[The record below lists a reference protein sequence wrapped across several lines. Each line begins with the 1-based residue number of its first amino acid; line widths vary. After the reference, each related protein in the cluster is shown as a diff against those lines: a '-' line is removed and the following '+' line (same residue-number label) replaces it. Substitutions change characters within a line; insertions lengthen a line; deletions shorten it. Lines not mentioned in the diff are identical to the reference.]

1 MPLSVAAL
9 FSLVLTSSAPAN
21 RRHAG
26 RAAALLRRLMKVP
39 ELAFER
45 ALGMSP
51 AALAEYAE
59 AAAKTHAALQATA
72 WTASTRVQF
81 HSRIKFPWKA
91 ERTSVAAPF
100 VMGAIALAWSE
111 FPAATAAQ
119 LRWAFTYAHAGR
131 RSTVRPTMSAK
142 RDSQPTS
149 TEPTFYPVTKTL
161 LSAILKE
168 GRLPFEV
175 RVNTSE
181 TKGKAHD
188 MPDFVLGDDK
198 MFVGVYGEVKRANVL
213 LEDLA
218 LSTEQNDQIGRY
230 LAFFVFAAFSL
241 VVDLRVSAMLVSN
254 WHLIVSWRNG
264 DPA

>member
-1 MPLSVAAL
+1 V
-9 FSLVLTSSAPAN
+9 T
-21 RRHAG
+21 
-26 RAAALLRRLMKVP
+26 
-39 ELAFER
+39 
-45 ALGMSP
+45 
-51 AALAEYAE
+51 
-59 AAAKTHAALQATA
+59 
-72 WTASTRVQF
+72 
-81 HSRIKFPWKA
+81 
-91 ERTSVAAPF
+91 
-100 VMGAIALAWSE
+100 GAIALAWSE

-119 LRWAFTYAHAGR
+119 LRWAFTYAHGGR
-131 RSTVRPTMSAK
+131 RSTVTPPLLDAWAAYHVSETRHL
-142 RDSQPTS
+142 DSQPTS

-230 LAFFVFAAFSL
+230 LARPTCGVLVYWRARRAILGLWFRAAGQA
-241 VVDLRVSAMLVSN
+241 SASKSPNTKEM
-254 WHLIVSWRNG
+254 RNG
-264 DPA
+264 NE

>member
-1 MPLSVAAL
+1 VTPPLLDACAAYRV
-9 FSLVLTSSAPAN
+9 SET
-21 RRHAG
+21 RH
-26 RAAALLRRLMKVP
+26 
-39 ELAFER
+39 
-45 ALGMSP
+45 
-51 AALAEYAE
+51 
-59 AAAKTHAALQATA
+59 
-72 WTASTRVQF
+72 
-81 HSRIKFPWKA
+81 
-91 ERTSVAAPF
+91 
-100 VMGAIALAWSE
+100 
-111 FPAATAAQ
+111 
-119 LRWAFTYAHAGR
+119 
-131 RSTVRPTMSAK
+131 
-142 RDSQPTS
+142 DSQPTS

-230 LAFFVFAAFSL
+230 LARRTCGVSVYWRARRAILGLWFRAGQAA
-241 VVDLRVSAMLVSN
+241 
-254 WHLIVSWRNG
+254 LIKIPIASVTWYKIQEFRNTKEMRNG
-264 DPA
+264 NE